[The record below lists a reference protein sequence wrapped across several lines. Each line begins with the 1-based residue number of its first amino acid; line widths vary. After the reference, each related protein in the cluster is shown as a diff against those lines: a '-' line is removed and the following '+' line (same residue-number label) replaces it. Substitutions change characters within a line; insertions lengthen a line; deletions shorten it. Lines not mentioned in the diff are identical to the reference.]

1 MVEEIHSGD
10 QKTNSSTE
18 DRTDRSAEGNMEKS

>member
-1 MVEEIHSGD
+1 MVEEIHNGD

-18 DRTDRSAEGNMEKS
+18 DSTDRSAEGNMES